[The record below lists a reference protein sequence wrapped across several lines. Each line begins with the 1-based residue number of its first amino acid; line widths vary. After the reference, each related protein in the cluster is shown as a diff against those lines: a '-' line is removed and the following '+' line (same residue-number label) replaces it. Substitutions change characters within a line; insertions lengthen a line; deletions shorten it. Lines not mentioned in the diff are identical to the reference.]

1 MHPLAST
8 DLWHEEERR
17 MWIRLLS
24 MQDDQLEMVL
34 EMETRT
40 MWYLALQHYF
50 SNYGNSSSQCALW
63 GFGRFWPDDM
73 MRSYA

>member
-1 MHPLAST
+1 
-8 DLWHEEERR
+8 
-17 MWIRLLS
+17 